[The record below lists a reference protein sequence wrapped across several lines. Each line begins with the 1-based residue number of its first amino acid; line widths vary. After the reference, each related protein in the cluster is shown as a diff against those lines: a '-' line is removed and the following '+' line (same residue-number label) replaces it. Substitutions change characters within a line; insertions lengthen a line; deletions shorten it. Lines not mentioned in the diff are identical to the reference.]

1 MSIERGDDGPVRIR
15 RGRHAGTLGY
25 YDDDLDG
32 EERAAKAIVYL
43 GEPFESDY
51 VLIPRPDLEA
61 VDVTSLQCTS

>member
-1 MSIERGDDGPVRIR
+1 MEYDE
-15 RGRHAGTLGY
+15 GT
-25 YDDDLDG
+25 
-32 EERAAKAIVYL
+32 AAIVYL

>member
-32 EERAAKAIVYL
+32 KERAAKAIVYL
-43 GEPFESDY
+43 GEPFRSSPS
-51 VLIPRPDLEA
+51 VA
-61 VDVTSLQCTS
+61 VSVAASVPPSQRTR